1 MNSGKSTALMQAAHN
16 YEERGM
22 RVLVLKPKVDTRGG
36 GRIVSRLGV
45 SRTADL
51 LITPEMDLLAEI
63 QLMAVT
69 VELEVPVLAYGL
81 RADFATRGFEGSTRL
96 LELAHTIEEMKTI
109 CACGRKAVFN
119 ARRVNGEYVFEG
131 DQIVIDEGD
140 AVEYESLCAS
150 CYYAARSK
158 ALRKD
163 S

>member
-1 MNSGKSTALMQAAHN
+1 MLFRS
-16 YEERGM
+16 
-22 RVLVLKPKVDTRGG
+22 
-36 GRIVSRLGV
+36 
-45 SRTADL
+45 
-51 LITPEMDLLAEI
+51 DLLAEI
-63 QLMAVT
+63 RRDIARSGPLACVLVDESQFLRRAQVDQLMAVT